1 MIGFYSIKSVKTW
14 KPICS
19 TKQTKQK
26 PFLSISDVLP
36 FNSLSPSAM
45 LDEFGGQP
53 PSRMKSEIVWRLQW
67 CILAIVHWHCTL
79 VTSCG
84 ESHIPMAK
92 RQHGKVTS
100 GSGKSHQKRTNKVA
114 QHVSSLQYKY
124 WKWLQYQNQA
134 LSTHTAPKPWN
145 NTSIKSHGDLK
156 RTASRY
162 DFLQADIT

>member
-1 MIGFYSIKSVKTW
+1 MLDKAN
-14 KPICS
+14 
-19 TKQTKQK
+19 QTKTIPIHFWCFAVQFAI
-26 PFLSISDVLP
+26 PLGNVGWVWRATPIQNEVW
-36 FNSLSPSAM
+36 NSLKIAM
-45 LDEFGGQP
+45 MHLGSCTLTLWISLDDSITFYN
-53 PSRMKSEIVWRLQW
+53 R
-67 CILAIVHWHCTL
+67 CTL

-134 LSTHTAPKPWN
+134 LSRHTAPKPWN